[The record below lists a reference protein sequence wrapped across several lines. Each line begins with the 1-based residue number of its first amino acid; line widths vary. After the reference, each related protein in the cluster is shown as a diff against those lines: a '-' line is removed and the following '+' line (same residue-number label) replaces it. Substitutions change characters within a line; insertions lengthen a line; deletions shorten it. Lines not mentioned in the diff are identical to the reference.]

1 MTPTFLRWIPFIDFG
16 LDNVFY
22 FFHWVIMEGNQ
33 SQSVGKMIIK
43 IKVTT
48 LSGKRIDLIQT
59 VTESV
64 GKAFLLSIDCIL
76 G

>member
-1 MTPTFLRWIPFIDFG
+1 
-16 LDNVFY
+16 
-22 FFHWVIMEGNQ
+22 MEGNQ